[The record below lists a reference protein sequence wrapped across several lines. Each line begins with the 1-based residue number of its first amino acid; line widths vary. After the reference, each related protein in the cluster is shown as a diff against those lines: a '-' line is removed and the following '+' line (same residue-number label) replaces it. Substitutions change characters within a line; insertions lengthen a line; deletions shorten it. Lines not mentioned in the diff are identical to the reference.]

1 MRANR
6 ISTVILTAGLMIG
19 PSLIAQTAPDIA
31 LPPGDATRGKAIF
44 EGSKAN
50 CQSCH
55 RINGVGSL
63 FGPDLSAIG
72 APRGGGGGGRGGGGG
87 PAPTPAAAAPAGAGA
102 PARGGA
108 TTGTPATP
116 PAPVPPVP
124 GGNAAGRGGQQNPG
138 APPTPQQLAQSILDP
153 NAVVSPVNRYVVLK
167 MKDGKTV
174 TGKLLSVDTFA
185 FQIFDST
192 ERLQNVSKEN
202 VRESTMTSPMP
213 SYRDKLTNQELSDV
227 VSYLTSLRGQ

>member
-31 LPPGDATRGKAIF
+31 LPPGDATRGKAVF

-50 CQSCH
+50 CQNCH
-55 RINGVGSL
+55 RVNGVGSL
-63 FGPDLSAIG
+63 FGPDLSTIG

-87 PAPTPAAAAPAGAGA
+87 PAPTPAAAAPA
-102 PARGGA
+102 RGGA
-108 TTGTPATP
+108 TAGTAATP

-124 GGNAAGRGGQQNPG
+124 GGNAAGGRGGQQNAG

-153 NAVVSPVNRYVVLK
+153 SAVVSPLNRYVVLK
-167 MKDGKTV
+167 MKDGKTI

-185 FQIFDST
+185 YQIFDST
-192 ERLQNVSKEN
+192 ERLQNISKEN

-213 SYRDKLTNQELSDV
+213 SYRDKLTTQELSDV
-227 VSYLTSLRGQ
+227 VSYLASLKGQ